1 VRRPALAVRDTEKLA
16 TVGVSTHEATGY
28 GYNSNGDLTSAS
40 NGLSQITSYGLD
52 GLKRIKSVTNAAAA
66 TANITY
72 NALDSVVTASDF
84 KGVTTTFARDAL
96 GNATASSTP
105 DAGTSTGQ
113 FDSLGLPKQ
122 IVDALGQATNITRD
136 LLGRPTVMS
145 FADGQTTTLSYD
157 LTGATYNESGFGSA
171 SKGSL
176 SRIQDRSG
184 VTTYKRDG
192 LGRITLKS
200 HTLTNGDILRLRYS
214 YTAGGQLDTMS
225 YSSGDALR
233 YVYDATGRIE
243 RMDWNGDALVDGIT
257 WDAAGRPT
265 AWNWAFADANA
276 ATNVPASRSYDTAG
290 RVTSTELAN
299 YGYDAAG
306 RITSVT
312 QKLYGP
318 SDSNPANSGITLSS
332 VTWTVGYDTAGRIT
346 SFNAPGSTATFSY
359 DTNGNRQGSVQS
371 TANGTATNGVIR
383 SYTVGSNSNRLLDYS
398 QITVGP
404 SGSVTTSASYSYNAN
419 GDLVNDGKRYN
430 YNAEGR
436 MTSLTTGPM
445 ASSKTTRYAYNALGQ
460 RVFKTEPLLNGGTT
474 TELASPTFVA
484 ALQAFYAQ
492 QWSPGITAE
501 RAGWEYLYDEDGNL
515 AAEYGTGGP
524 DSAGSAKYMYLPTP
538 NGPMP
543 IVAFIDARRYAVHTD
558 HLNTPRRLTLPS
570 GAASWQWKYSAFG
583 DEQPTLA
590 LNRFV
595 NTSVNPNPGTTTTPA
610 VTYNARYPGQYAD
623 KESGLNYNY
632 FRTYNAETG
641 RYTQADP
648 IGLEGGWNRFGY
660 VEGNALRETDT
671 LGLQS
676 TDKSSESKD
685 SLCFDYDLFADD
697 IRENRLDLTTTL
709 ITLGADIAVGTMPKT
724 PSELRGLGVPK
735 SQLNPYTSQLSRWS
749 GRLGTRVLR
758 QLGRSVTG
766 VAVGS
771 AATAGVIFEGF
782 YDWTVIVRASW
793 RATSTNNCTCKD

>member
-1 VRRPALAVRDTEKLA
+1 VVDPSGLAGSF
-16 TVGVSTHEATGY
+16 VGQV
-28 GYNSNGDLTSAS
+28 
-40 NGLSQITSYGLD
+40 
-52 GLKRIKSVTNAAAA
+52 
-66 TANITY
+66 
-72 NALDSVVTASDF
+72 
-84 KGVTTTFARDAL
+84 
-96 GNATASSTP
+96 
-105 DAGTSTGQ
+105 
-113 FDSLGLPKQ
+113 
-122 IVDALGQATNITRD
+122 
-136 LLGRPTVMS
+136 
-145 FADGQTTTLSYD
+145 
-157 LTGATYNESGFGSA
+157 
-171 SKGSL
+171 
-176 SRIQDRSG
+176 
-184 VTTYKRDG
+184 
-192 LGRITLKS
+192 
-200 HTLTNGDILRLRYS
+200 
-214 YTAGGQLDTMS
+214 GG
-225 YSSGDALR
+225 
-233 YVYDATGRIE
+233 
-243 RMDWNGDALVDGIT
+243 
-257 WDAAGRPT
+257 
-265 AWNWAFADANA
+265 ANA

-290 RVTSTELAN
+290 RVTSTELAS

-332 VTWTVGYDTAGRIT
+332 VTWTVGYDAAGRIT

-359 DTNGNRQGSVQS
+359 DANGNRQGTVQS
-371 TANGTATNGVIR
+371 TANGTANGTATNGVIR

-419 GDLVNDGKRYN
+419 GDLVYDGKRYN

-436 MTSLTTGPM
+436 MTSLTTGLM

-492 QWSPGITAE
+492 QWNPAITAE
-501 RAGWEYLYDEDGNL
+501 QAGWEYHYDEDGNLVGEYGTNGPDSVGTAKYMYLPTPNGPMPVMAFIGGRRYAVHTDHLNTPRRLTLPSGAASWQWKYSAFGDEQPTLALNANGDLVNDGKRYNYNAEGRMTSLTTGLMASSKTTRYAYNALGQRVFKTEPLLNGGTTTELASPTFVAALQAFYAQQWNPTITAEQAGWEYLYDEDGNL

-543 IVAFIDARRYAVHTD
+543 IVAFIDARRYAVHTH

-583 DEQPTLA
+583 DEQPTQA

-632 FRTYNAETG
+632 FRTYNPETG

-648 IGLEGGWNRFGY
+648 IGLAGGWNRFGY
-660 VEGNALRETDT
+660 VEGNPLSLIDPTGEFGIVGAGIGAGLELSIQMYKNYREGCDLLDINNYDWWDVAVSAAVGAVAPGAVGVGKTVWKSGNAAKT
-671 LGLQS
+671 IASQLPRARTANRAAKLQ
-676 TDKSSESKD
+676 
-685 SLCFDYDLFADD
+685 
-697 IRENRLDLTTTL
+697 RRLDDHTGA
-709 ITLGADIAVGTMPKT
+709 IT
-724 PSELRGLGVPK
+724 E
-735 SQLNPYTSQLSRWS
+735 
-749 GRLGTRVLR
+749 
-758 QLGRSVTG
+758 G
-766 VAVGS
+766 VA
-771 AATAGVIFEGF
+771 EQ
-782 YDWTVIVRASW
+782 ASW
-793 RATSTNNCTCKD
+793 QLYKLLGQQVNENGPRDCSCKR